1 MNKTKK
7 LDIIKGA
14 LLLEHKGKALY
25 ESVME
30 TSKIPEV
37 KELFQLLA
45 AEEEHHIK
53 VLKNQYSRLLKNK
66 NVDVSELEKA
76 HSEVSDQVAVSET
89 VNNIFGAGY
98 EAAVVSAALDFE
110 KKAVEYYSQHAETAD
125 SKSQAELFQWLA
137 DWEKTHMEMLAKIDN
152 DIKERIWFD
161 NRFWPL
167 D

>member
-1 MNKTKK
+1 MSKNEK

-25 ESVME
+25 ESVTE
-30 TSKIPEV
+30 TSDVPEV

-45 AEEEHHIK
+45 AEEDQHIK
-53 VLKNQYSRLLKNK
+53 ILRKQYSRLIKDQDF
-66 NVDVSELEKA
+66 DVSELEKS
-76 HSEVSDQVAVSET
+76 HSGVSDQVAASET
-89 VNNIFGAGY
+89 VNKIFGAGY

-110 KKAVEYYSQHAETAD
+110 KRAVEYYSRQAASAD
-125 SKSQAELFQWLA
+125 SEAQKELYQWLT
-137 DWEKTHMEMLAKIDN
+137 DWEKTHMEMLAKIDD